1 VIDLKGKSPKVS
13 SILELYGDLFQPY
26 TTSMRIDTRT
36 VAFRCLGPMIGDNS
50 LTSPVRTYSDREFIL
65 RQGQKNDTLFFILE
79 GAAKVGVDWATVE
92 TLHSGAWF
100 GELTFLGVAGQLS
113 STGMV
118 QSIGPTRVFSV
129 NRSDI
134 WLMSRSS
141 LRFFRY
147 LLLIIRYGAPTYG
160 FSQEY
165 IRSRDSLF
173 QRLTKQLEYLEYDG
187 YLPPLNPKL

>member
-1 VIDLKGKSPKVS
+1 MIDLKGKSPKIS
-13 SILELYGDLFQPY
+13 SILELYGGLLQPY
-26 TTSMRIDTRT
+26 TTSMRIDART
-36 VAFRCLGPMIGDNS
+36 VAFRCLGRMIRDNL

-79 GAAKVGVDWATVE
+79 GAAEVAVDWATVE
-92 TLHSGAWF
+92 TLHSGGWF
-100 GELTFLGVAGQLS
+100 GELTFLGVASQLS
-113 STGMV
+113 SAGTV
-118 QSIGPTRVFSV
+118 QSIGPTKVFAV
-129 NRSDI
+129 NHSDI

>member
-1 VIDLKGKSPKVS
+1 MKGKSPKVS
-13 SILELYGDLFQPY
+13 SILEVYGSLLQPY
-26 TTSMRIDTRT
+26 TTSMRLDTRT
-36 VAFRCLGPMIGDNS
+36 VAFRCLDRMIGDKL
-50 LTSPVRTYSDREFIL
+50 LTSPVRIYSDREFIL
-65 RQGQKNDTLFFILE
+65 QQGQKNDSLFFILE
-79 GAAKVGVDWATVE
+79 GAVQVAVDWATVE

-100 GELTFLGVAGQLS
+100 GELTFLGVGGQLRS
-113 STGMV
+113 SGTV
-118 QSIGPTRVFSV
+118 QSIGPTKAFVV

-165 IRSRDSLF
+165 IRHRDSLF
-173 QRLTKQLEYLEYDG
+173 QRLIKKLEYLEYDG
-187 YLPPLNPKL
+187 YLPTLNPKL